1 MRRGYQVRVV
11 GPQDWILIPALIAMA
26 LTVLFGTPARLFHL
40 SLPEPIFPMVLAF
53 AWPLIRPSV
62 LAPLALLLCG
72 LFLDL
77 LWGGSLG
84 LWAVVMLG
92 VYGVILAVRG
102 LIQGQETLVLFFWYA
117 GATLAAYTVAW
128 LFVTL
133 DAGAAPSIF
142 AGLLQALATIA
153 LFPAANFLLERF
165 DDGDVRFR

>member
-1 MRRGYQVRVV
+1 MRRGFQVRVV
-11 GPQDWILIPALIAMA
+11 GPQDWILVPALVAAA
-26 LTVLFGTPARLFHL
+26 LTVVFGTPARLFHL

-62 LAPLALLLCG
+62 LAPLTLLLTG

-117 GATLAAYTVAW
+117 GATVVAYAVAW
-128 LFVTL
+128 IFVAL

-142 AGLLQALATIA
+142 AGLLQAIATVA
-153 LFPAANFLLERF
+153 LFPIANFLIERF